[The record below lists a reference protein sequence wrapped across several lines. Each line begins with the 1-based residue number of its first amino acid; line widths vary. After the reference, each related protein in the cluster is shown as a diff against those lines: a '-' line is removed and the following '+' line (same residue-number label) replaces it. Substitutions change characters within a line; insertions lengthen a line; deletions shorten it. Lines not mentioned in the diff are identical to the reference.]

1 VSVRAWELQQLLS
14 VFDSELKMTSYFKY
28 SVDSDG
34 VCFIVIDQPN
44 SAANVMDQ
52 KFIDGF
58 KESVNKA
65 IADPVVKGVVISSAK
80 TSFVAGADLKVMEA
94 SLYEKKD
101 PEDFFN
107 KCFDFSSYLRKIETS
122 GKTFVAAIDGAAL
135 GGGFEIALACHAR
148 IVSDKKGVVVG
159 LPEVGVGLLPGGGGT
174 QRFLRMLG
182 VEKSLPLLLQGSQL
196 NAKKA
201 LEIGLVTQVVSSED
215 LLKVA
220 KQWVL
225 DHPAEKQ
232 PWDREKYQ
240 IPGGS
245 SPMLPNIAQ
254 FFVGTN
260 ASLQAAT
267 QHNLPA
273 PRAILSCIYEGMQL
287 PMDTALRVECKYFVK
302 LNLDPVSGNMIRT
315 IFLNK
320 SEADK
325 LSRRPK
331 DVEKKKHEKI
341 GVIGAGLMGA
351 GVAYVAAQSG
361 IEVFLL
367 DRDIAAAEKGKNYA
381 ENKMK
386 RDLEKGRIKEE
397 KMVEILSRIHPTT
410 DYANLSQV
418 SLVVEAVF
426 EDREVKAEVYKK
438 AAEHLRKDAVMASNT
453 SALPISGLAK
463 TYVDP
468 TQFIGLHFFSPVERM
483 PLVEIVKGEKT
494 SQVALAHA
502 MDFVGQLRKTPILV
516 NDSRGFFTS
525 RFFGAMINEGVT
537 MVSEGVLPALIE
549 QAAKSAGMAIGP
561 LAVSD
566 EVGLDLANHA
576 AKQAQKDLGPD
587 HRPGSSVS
595 VITTLVEKHERFGRK
610 NGKGFYEYAVDGS
623 KSIWPGLNTI
633 WKIKDEAAQP
643 SLQSV
648 KERLLFAQLVDAAKC
663 FAEKVIDHPA
673 DGDVGACLGVGFPI
687 YLGGPYSMM
696 DTLGLDHVIERCDQL
711 TKEFGVE
718 RFGVPDSL
726 RAMAKNKQTFYG
738 PTSVLLTK

>member
-1 VSVRAWELQQLLS
+1 
-14 VFDSELKMTSYFKY
+14 MTSYFKY
-28 SVDSDG
+28 SVDADG
-34 VCFIVIDQPN
+34 VCSIVIDQPN

-52 KFIDGF
+52 QFIDGF
-58 KESVNKA
+58 KESVNQA
-65 IADPVVKGVVISSAK
+65 IQDDSVKGVIISSAK
-80 TSFVAGADLKVMEA
+80 SSFVAGADLKVLEA

-101 PEDFFN
+101 PEDFF
-107 KCFDFSSYLRKIETS
+107 KRCFDFSSFLRKLETS
-122 GKTFVAAIDGAAL
+122 GKSFVAAIDGAAL

-148 IVSDKKGVVVG
+148 IVSDKKGIMVG
-159 LPEVGVGLLPGGGGT
+159 LPEIGVGLLPGAGGT
-174 QRFLRMLG
+174 QRYLRLLG

-201 LEIGLVTQVVSSED
+201 LELGLITQVVPADD
-215 LLKVA
+215 LMKVA

-225 DHPAEKQ
+225 DNPMAKQAWDKEKFQ
-232 PWDREKYQ
+232 V
-240 IPGGS
+240 PGGS
-245 SPMLPNIAQ
+245 SPMQPNIAQ

-260 ASLQAAT
+260 ASVQAST

-287 PMDTALRVECKYFVK
+287 PMDTAIKVECKYFVK

-351 GVAYVAAQSG
+351 GLAYVAAQSG
-361 IEVFLL
+361 LNVYLI
-367 DRDIAAAEKGKNYA
+367 DRDLAAAEKGKSYA

-397 KMVEILSRIHPTT
+397 KIAEILSRIHPTT
-410 DYANLSQV
+410 DYATLAEV
-418 SLVVEAVF
+418 SIVVEAVF
-426 EDREVKAEVYKK
+426 EDRDVKAEVYRK
-438 AAEHLRKDAVMASNT
+438 AAEFMSKDAVMASNT
-453 SALPISGLAK
+453 SALPISGLAT
-463 TYVDP
+463 TYFEP

-483 PLVEIVKGEKT
+483 PLVEIIKGEKT
-494 SQVALAHA
+494 SPATLAYA

-537 MVSEGVLPALIE
+537 MVSEGVSPALVE

-566 EVGLDLANHA
+566 EVGLDLAHHA
-576 AKQAQKDLGPD
+576 GQQAKKDLGPD
-587 HRPGSSVS
+587 YKPGSSLA
-595 VITTLVEKHERFGRK
+595 VITTLVEGHERFGRK
-610 NGKGFYEYAVDGS
+610 NGKGFYEYAADGG
-623 KSIWPGLNTI
+623 KSIWPGLHSI
-633 WKIKDEAAQP
+633 WKLKEESAQP
-643 SLQSV
+643 SLAEV
-648 KERLLFAQLVDAAKC
+648 KERLLFSQLVDAAKC
-663 FAEKVIDHPA
+663 FSEKVIDHPA

-696 DTLGLDHVIERCDQL
+696 DTLGLDHVISRCDQL
-711 TKEFGVE
+711 AKSFGE
-718 RFGVPDSL
+718 DRFGVPESL
-726 RAMAKNKQTFYG
+726 RLMAKNKKTFYG
-738 PTSVLLTK
+738 PTSVLLNG